1 MLTRKR
7 VINFKELVDIKLPK
21 AKKTKEARNDSQL
34 YDIEVLERDPRTQS
48 VKIHYIGYSARHDE
62 WRPVSDII
70 DKPMKQDTPH
80 AELASRIKSSLTS
93 SRKNSPEVRIE
104 IPFDKG
110 LYDSNAS
117 LKAKGKEV
125 KIVRGVMHFSIS
137 SYSDLVPILGKNWHV
152 RGINEVGDCCYVIL
166 ETVRFYL
173 RRRR

>member
-48 VKIHYIGYSARHDE
+48 VKIHYIGYSAGHDE

-80 AELASRIKSSLTS
+80 AELASRIKSSLTR
-93 SRKNSPEVRIE
+93 SRINSPEVRIE

-125 KIVRGVMHFSIS
+125 KIEVSCIS
-137 SYSDLVPILGKNWHV
+137 LFLHIPTWFLFLVKIGM
-152 RGINEVGDCCYVIL
+152 
-166 ETVRFYL
+166 
-173 RRRR
+173 